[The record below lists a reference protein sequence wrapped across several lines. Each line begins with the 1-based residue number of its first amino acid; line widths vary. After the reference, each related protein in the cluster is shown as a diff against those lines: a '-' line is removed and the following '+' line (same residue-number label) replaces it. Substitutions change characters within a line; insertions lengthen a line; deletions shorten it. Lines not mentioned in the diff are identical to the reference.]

1 MTTLIPMCVGGAVAA
16 VMLSLLY
23 HRSPSWRLAMA
34 VNCAAC
40 ALFGVVVTHH
50 HPHHP
55 LVAALASGFLS
66 TAAPL
71 TSVFIRKPAIETVSE
86 AIRFA
91 GRVGGLLALN
101 LLYGVAFAMAGF
113 LSVVLTATPKY

>member
-1 MTTLIPMCVGGAVAA
+1 MTTLIPMCAGGAVAA
-16 VMLSLLY
+16 IMLSLLY
-23 HRSPSWRLAMA
+23 SRLPSWRLAIA
-34 VNCAAC
+34 VNCVAC
-40 ALFGVVVTHH
+40 ALFGVVVTNY

-55 LVAALASGFLS
+55 IVTALASGFLS

-71 TSVFIRKPAIETVSE
+71 TSVFVSKPTIETVSE
-86 AIRFA
+86 AIQFA

-113 LSVVLTATPKY
+113 LSVVLTATPRF

>member
-16 VMLSLLY
+16 IMLSLLY
-23 HRSPSWRLAMA
+23 SRLPSWRLAIA
-34 VNCAAC
+34 INCLAC
-40 ALFGVVVTHH
+40 ALFGIEVTHH

-55 LVAALASGFLS
+55 VAAALAGGFLS

-71 TSVFIRKPAIETVSE
+71 TSVFISKPTIETVSE
-86 AIRFA
+86 AIQFA
-91 GRVGGLLALN
+91 GRVAGLLALN

-113 LSVVLTATPKY
+113 LSVVLTATPRF

>member
-1 MTTLIPMCVGGAVAA
+1 MTTLIPMCAGGGVAA
-16 VMLSLLY
+16 IMLSLLY
-23 HRSPSWRLAMA
+23 SRLPSWRLAIA
-34 VNCAAC
+34 VNCVAC

-55 LVAALASGFLS
+55 VATALASGFLS

-71 TSVFIRKPAIETVSE
+71 TSVFVSKPAIETVSE
-86 AIRFA
+86 AIQFA
-91 GRVGGLLALN
+91 GRVSGLLALN

-113 LSVVLTATPKY
+113 LSVVLTATPRF